1 MFQPTRLRLLPTT
14 AHRAR
19 TAKRHRW
26 NAKCFYPLQIQGI
39 ERLKERGL
47 QFILHIA
54 PPLGEGDLP
63 PFLVVDAADLD
74 ALPPHT
80 RPPQRMHHH
89 RRRPRNTNLRE
100 AAAMAAASCS
110 FLARAA
116 SPMEY
121 IYILR
126 I

>member
-1 MFQPTRLRLLPTT
+1 MQKAVCHHEQMFQPTRLRLLSAT

-54 PPLGEGDLP
+54 PPL
-63 PFLVVDAADLD
+63 
-74 ALPPHT
+74 
-80 RPPQRMHHH
+80 
-89 RRRPRNTNLRE
+89 
-100 AAAMAAASCS
+100 S
-110 FLARAA
+110 LAHYWR
-116 SPMEY
+116 SPAGS
-121 IYILR
+121 
-126 I
+126 